1 LALADEILAP
11 EFVMKTP
18 VVPEGIV
25 GIEVLKAFVKNN
37 ATVFPDLNVTIE
49 EMFLKGDKIVP
60 RFTITG
66 TNAGPLG
73 ELPPTGKK
81 MSISGIGISRVVNG
95 KIAEEWIVYNV
106 LDMLQQLGFTPTPP
120 QIEEPQ

>member
-1 LALADEILAP
+1 
-11 EFVMKTP
+11 MKTP

-49 EMFLKGDKIVP
+49 EMFVKGDKIVS

-73 ELPPTGKK
+73 ELPPTDKK